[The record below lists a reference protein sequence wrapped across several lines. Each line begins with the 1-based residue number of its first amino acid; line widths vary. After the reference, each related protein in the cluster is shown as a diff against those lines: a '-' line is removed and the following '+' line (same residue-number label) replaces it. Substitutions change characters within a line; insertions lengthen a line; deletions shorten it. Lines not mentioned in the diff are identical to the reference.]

1 MIRKKTYRIFSG
13 PALVGL
19 PGPPHSNMCP
29 ASETSRDAVKIT
41 CTVWPW
47 NWAKAAF
54 AKRCRVASSGGAAC
68 WKFLNA
74 TVIQIFFFSFY
85 ILCLDVVCFLLR
97 RNNALESVFR
107 TVFHFLMFSI
117 LSCHSSI
124 VAFQE
129 VLLLMN
135 HMSRCWRGPALWRH
149 RFFFF
154 FGTSWLLLI
163 PIILLVL

>member
-1 MIRKKTYRIFSG
+1 
-13 PALVGL
+13 
-19 PGPPHSNMCP
+19 MCP

-54 AKRCRVASSGGAAC
+54 AKRCHAASSGGAAC
-68 WKFLNA
+68 WKFLNG
-74 TVIQIFFFSFY
+74 TVIQIFFFSSY
-85 ILCLDVVCFLLR
+85 ILCLDVLCFLLWR
-97 RNNALESVFR
+97 DNALESVFR
-107 TVFHFLMFSI
+107 TLFHFLMFSSI

-135 HMSRCWRGPALWRH
+135 HMSRCWRGPALWPH

-163 PIILLVL
+163 PILLVL